1 MADARQDRDQR
12 TEKPTDRQI
21 QRARDRGNVARSQ
34 DVGQVSSLGLF
45 LAWAMLFGGWFLGTA
60 QEMVRQWLRTPR
72 AVPDLEELPRLLL
85 RAARDAAWLIGPLLL
100 AIMLGAIAGQYLQTR
115 MRIAREALRI
125 DFAKINPFTGIRN
138 LLRIDGLFNALKA
151 LVKTI
156 LYALLIWL
164 ILLPVWGEVMNLALL
179 SPPAIFRESALVI
192 RRILLWA
199 FGIGLVVAVVDYAWV
214 RWRWYRGL
222 YMTKKEVQDEAK
234 EREIPAEVR
243 RKQKQKMFEL
253 ARRRMMAAV
262 PGADVVVTN
271 PTHVAVA
278 LRYEQG
284 RMEAPLVVAKGRGP
298 IARKIKEIARK
309 HGVPLVED
317 PPLART
323 LEKLC
328 RVGAPIPESLYRAV
342 AEVFAWIWNRRKGAY
357 RVHPEVEREAGGRS
371 GVRP

>member
-1 MADARQDRDQR
+1 MAEQQDRDQR

-21 QRARDRGNVARSQ
+21 QRARDRGNVARSL

-45 LAWAMLFGGWFLGTA
+45 LLWATLFGGWFLGNA
-60 QEMVRQWLRTPR
+60 QVMVRRWLGMARV
-72 AVPDLEELPRLLL
+72 VPPLEDLPRTLLQ
-85 RAARDAAWLIGPLLL
+85 AAIDAAWLIGPLLV
-100 AIMLGAIAGQYLQTR
+100 AIMIGAIVGQYLQTGF
-115 MRIAREALRI
+115 RIAKEAFRFDLS
-125 DFAKINPFTGIRN
+125 KVNPATGLKN
-138 LLRIDGLFNALKA
+138 LVRLDNLFNALKA
-151 LVKTI
+151 LVKTV
-156 LYALLIWL
+156 LYAVLIWL
-164 ILLPVWGEVMNLALL
+164 ILRPEWERVMNLALL
-179 SPPAIFRESALVI
+179 TPPAIFRETARTI
-192 RRILLWA
+192 RRVLLWA

-222 YMTKKEVQDEAK
+222 YMTKKEVKDEMK

-243 RKQKQKMFEL
+243 KKQRQKMFEM

-262 PGADVVVTN
+262 PEADVVVTN

-278 LRYEQG
+278 LKYEQG
-284 RMEAPLVVAKGRGP
+284 AMDAPIVVAKGRGLV
-298 IARKIKEIARK
+298 ARKIKEIARR

-342 AEVFAWIWNRRKGAY
+342 AEVFAWIWNRRRGAY
-357 RVHPEVEREAGGRS
+357 RAHPEVEAETTGARR
-371 GVRP
+371 VRP